1 MKAILTIGHGD
12 YKFTKEM
19 EVPDD
24 KLNDAIEIPFIYY
37 SGKFDEKIEVNAYEP
52 IDSYSNP
59 NLNIELK
66 VTKLIFMLDKIE
78 TLPSGEK
85 VALFTLPGGGL
96 KTTGDILEM

>member
-1 MKAILTIGHGD
+1 MKAILTIGQGM

-19 EVPDD
+19 EVPD
-24 KLNDAIEIPFIYY
+24 NDAPTKIYVPFLYAQE
-37 SGKFDEKIEVNAYEP
+37 SEP
-52 IDSYSNP
+52 KTINF
-59 NLNIELK
+59 K